1 MVSISA
7 SAIAPV
13 AYLVLVLGSLIIF
26 STFYRRRKALQSSN
40 IEPWF
45 PQHRERDI
53 YLSLLHL
60 ESPACPPKLL
70 KSALFER
77 AREDVARIYILR
89 ESKLAAAQLLQ
100 KGSLSEATFQQ
111 LNAAEAE
118 MNIEIQDV
126 IGEARALGGD
136 EWGQTI
142 LAQANEYHQK
152 NAMLRTLERT
162 KKYAERVKAEAA
174 EEEVLRKEYQARE
187 RDVAL
192 KELGAEEKDVKV
204 NGTAT
209 VEGEIPS
216 ANGVKSKKKKNK
228 K

>member
-1 MVSISA
+1 
-7 SAIAPV
+7 
-13 AYLVLVLGSLIIF
+13 
-26 STFYRRRKALQSSN
+26 
-40 IEPWF
+40 
-45 PQHRERDI
+45 
-53 YLSLLHL
+53 
-60 ESPACPPKLL
+60 
-70 KSALFER
+70 
-77 AREDVARIYILR
+77 
-89 ESKLAAAQLLQ
+89 
-100 KGSLSEATFQQ
+100 
-111 LNAAEAE
+111 

-142 LAQANEYHQK
+142 LAHANEYHQK

-162 KKYAERVKAEAA
+162 KKYAEWVKAEAA

-204 NGTAT
+204 NGNAT

>member
-1 MVSISA
+1 MVTFSA
-7 SAIAPV
+7 SAIIPV

-26 STFYRRRKALQSSN
+26 SIFYRRRKALQSSN
-40 IEPWF
+40 LEPWF
-45 PQHRERDI
+45 PQHRERDV

-60 ESPACPPKLL
+60 ESPTCPPKLL

-89 ESKLAAAQLLQ
+89 ESKMAAAQLLQ
-100 KGSLSEATFQQ
+100 KGSLSESTFQQ

-126 IGEARALGGD
+126 MAEARALGGD

-152 NAMLRTLERT
+152 NAMLKTLERT
-162 KKYAERVKAEAA
+162 RKYAERVKADAD
-174 EEEVLRKEYQARE
+174 EEEALRKEYQAKERE
-187 RDVAL
+187 IAL
-192 KELGAEEKDVKV
+192 KELGADEGDVKV
-204 NGTAT
+204 NGDAT
-209 VEGEIPS
+209 GEGEIPN